1 MTTMRACIKEL
12 GQKKSVG
19 LWADW
24 TDRIAAGEW
33 DEYVEPKEAVDLAKD
48 KRVVIGYYGVAV
60 SPEDGSIWGSSL
72 GFPGYV
78 ARFNPGPN
86 PSETGLTEIY

>member
-1 MTTMRACIKEL
+1 
-12 GQKKSVG
+12 
-19 LWADW
+19 
-24 TDRIAAGEW
+24 
-33 DEYVEPKEAVDLAKD
+33 VDPAKD